1 MQEQET
7 EMQDQEVEVEI
18 PEQENEAVEG
28 SQSEM
33 QEQQSLDL
41 DDPDQPKRAS
51 EEDLEN
57 YSEGVKKRIN
67 KMTAKL
73 REAERREQAAL
84 EYARGVQAR
93 LQEEQ
98 KRAQALD
105 QSYVGEYKAR
115 VTQQMD
121 TARSK
126 LRQAVMENDADGMA
140 EAQEAL
146 ARLTIEQERVT
157 MAERQQAQYREQP
170 AEEPYQPAPQQAQ
183 QPSRPDPRAENWA
196 SKNAWFGE
204 DQVMTYA
211 AFGIHN
217 KLVTEEGFDPSSDE
231 YYDELDRRIRSEFP
245 NRFKEENRPRKPSQ
259 SVAPASRSGVT
270 VSGRKMVKLKP
281 SQVAI
286 AKKLGVPLDEY
297 AKYVKGND

>member
-1 MQEQET
+1 MQEQDQEVET
-7 EMQDQEVEVEI
+7 QDQEVEVEFS
-18 PEQENEAVEG
+18 EQDNETVEE

-41 DDPDQPKRAS
+41 DTPEQPKRAS
-51 EEDLEN
+51 EDDLEN

-93 LQEEQ
+93 LHEEQ

-121 TARSK
+121 TARNR

-146 ARLTIEQERVT
+146 ARLTIEQERVSL
-157 MAERQQAQYREQP
+157 AERQQAQYREQP
-170 AEEPYQPAPQQAQ
+170 PEQVYQPAPQPQ
-183 QPSRPDPRAENWA
+183 QSRPDPRAETWA
-196 SKNAWFGE
+196 SKNTWFGD

-245 NRFKEENRPRKPSQ
+245 NRFKEENRPRKTSQ

-270 VSGRKMVKLKP
+270 VSGRKMVKLTS
-281 SQVAI
+281 SQVAM
-286 AKKLGVPLDEY
+286 AKKLGVPLEEY
-297 AKYVKGND
+297 AKYVKGSI

>member
-1 MQEQET
+1 MQEQQ
-7 EMQDQEVEVEI
+7 EMQEEQDIEVEL
-18 PEQENEAVEG
+18 PEQENETAE
-28 SQSEM
+28 QTQPQQ
-33 QEQQSLDL
+33 QELGLDE
-41 DDPDQPKRAS
+41 PEQPKRADS
-51 EEDLEN
+51 DDDLEN

-115 VTQQMD
+115 VNQQVEI
-121 TARSK
+121 ARQRM
-126 LRQAVMENDADGMA
+126 RQAVMENDADAMA
-140 EAQEAL
+140 EAQEAI
-146 ARLTIEQERVT
+146 ARLTIEQERVSL
-157 MAERQQAQYREQP
+157 AERQQAQYKEQP
-170 AEEPYQPAPQQAQ
+170 AEQVYQPAPQAAQ
-183 QPSRPDPRAENWA
+183 SRPDPRAETWA
-196 SKNAWFGE
+196 QKNEWFGS
-204 DQVMTYA
+204 DQTMTYA

-217 KLVTEEGFDPSSDE
+217 TLVTEEGFDPSSDE

-245 NRFKEENRPRKPSQ
+245 HRFQQENRPRKSSP

-270 VSGRKMVKLKP
+270 VSGRKTVKLTS
-281 SQVAI
+281 SQVAM
-286 AKKLGVPLDEY
+286 AKKLGVPLEEY
-297 AKYVKGND
+297 AKYVKGSI

>member
-7 EMQDQEVEVEI
+7 EMQDQEVEVEL
-18 PEQENEAVEG
+18 PEQENETSQE

-33 QEQQSLDL
+33 EQQELDL
-41 DDPDQPKRAS
+41 GADSPPAKNVAED
-51 EEDLEN
+51 DLEN
-57 YSEGVKKRIN
+57 YSESVKKRIN

-115 VTQQMD
+115 VAQQSD
-121 TARSK
+121 VARQR
-126 LRQAVMENDADGMA
+126 LRQAIMENDADAMA
-140 EAQEAL
+140 EAQEAI
-146 ARLTIEQERVT
+146 ARLTIEQERVAL
-157 MAERQQAQYREQP
+157 AERQQAQYKEAPVEQ
-170 AEEPYQPAPQQAQ
+170 PYQPAPQQQA
-183 QPSRPDPRAENWA
+183 PRVDPRAEAWA
-196 SKNAWFGE
+196 AKNSWFGE

-217 KLVTEEGFDPSSDE
+217 KLVTEEGFDPASEE
-231 YYDELDRRIRSEFP
+231 YYDELDQRIRSEFP
-245 NRFKEENRPRKPSQ
+245 NRFREENRPRKSSP
-259 SVAPASRSGVT
+259 SVAPASRSGVS
-270 VSGRKMVKLKP
+270 VSGRKMVKLSS
-281 SQVAI
+281 SQVAM
-286 AKKLGVPLDEY
+286 AKRLGVPLDEY
-297 AKYVKGND
+297 AKYVKGSN

>member
-7 EMQDQEVEVEI
+7 EMQDQEVEVEL
-18 PEQENEAVEG
+18 PEQENEASQE
-28 SQSEM
+28 SQSEIT
-33 QEQQSLDL
+33 EQQELDL
-41 DDPDQPKRAS
+41 GDERSAKNASSDD
-51 EEDLEN
+51 DLEN

-115 VTQQMD
+115 VNQQVD
-121 TARSK
+121 IARQK
-126 LRQAVMENDADGMA
+126 MRQAVMENDADGMA
-140 EAQEAL
+140 EAQEAI
-146 ARLTIEQERVT
+146 ARLTIEQERVVL
-157 MAERQQAQYREQP
+157 AERQQAQQASAPVEQ
-170 AEEPYQPAPQQAQ
+170 PYQPAPQQQKA
-183 QPSRPDPRAENWA
+183 DPKAERWA
-196 SKNAWFGE
+196 AKNEWFGS

-217 KLVTEEGFDPSSDE
+217 KLVTEEGFDPTSDE
-231 YYDELDRRIRSEFP
+231 YYDELDQRIRSEFP
-245 NRFKEENRPRKPSQ
+245 NRFREENRPRKSSP

-270 VSGRKMVKLKP
+270 VSGRKTVKLTS
-281 SQVAI
+281 SQVAM
-286 AKKLGVPLDEY
+286 AKKLGVPLEEY
-297 AKYVKGND
+297 AKYVKGSI

>member
-7 EMQDQEVEVEI
+7 EVQEQDIEVEL
-18 PEQENEAVEG
+18 PEQNNETVEE

-33 QEQQSLDL
+33 QEQQELDL
-41 DDPDQPKRAS
+41 DQPEQPQRAAS
-51 EEDLEN
+51 DDDLEN

-115 VTQQMD
+115 VTQQVD
-121 TARSK
+121 VARQR
-126 LRQAVMENDADGMA
+126 LRQAVMENDADAMA
-140 EAQEAL
+140 EAQEAI
-146 ARLTIEQERVT
+146 ARLTIEQERVAL
-157 MAERQQAQYREQP
+157 AERQQAHYREQP
-170 AEEPYQPAPQQAQ
+170 VEQPYQPAPQQQA
-183 QPSRPDPRAENWA
+183 SRPDPRAESWA

-245 NRFKEENRPRKPSQ
+245 TRFKEENRPRKSSP

-270 VSGRKMVKLKP
+270 VSGRKMVKLTS
-281 SQVAI
+281 SQVAM
-286 AKKLGVPLDEY
+286 AKKLGVPLEEY
-297 AKYVKGND
+297 AKYVKGSI